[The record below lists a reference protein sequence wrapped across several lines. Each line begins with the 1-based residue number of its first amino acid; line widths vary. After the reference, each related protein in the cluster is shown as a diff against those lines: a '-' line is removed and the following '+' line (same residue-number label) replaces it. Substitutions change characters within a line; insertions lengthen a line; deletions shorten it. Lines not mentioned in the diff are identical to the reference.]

1 MNVQENKLEELL
13 AGDDLGA
20 VEAYLASFSD
30 LDRDSLRIHY
40 LAVVRKTKNY
50 AALPLLRASLPS
62 IHSRKLYPLLAD
74 AVREGTIPLLQK
86 FLSQRLKPACVSRAC
101 GFEEVDFELIPKS
114 FADIW
119 TYIEGAIESDNLEL
133 FLKYRSLY
141 EGDVPCILSYAS
153 ECCSRRIIT
162 HHGFSATNIAL
173 CVLHSF
179 RSCNKDTLLFLRSK
193 CDKVSDDQFENAF
206 LWLLTSRPD
215 SVIDHS
221 FLVDC
226 FNSKLITL
234 TQEGWQK
241 FKAVNSNLYD
251 KVQDDV

>member
-13 AGDDLGA
+13 AGDDLGV

-30 LDRDSLRIHY
+30 LDRDSLRVRY
-40 LAVVRKTKNY
+40 LSMVRKTKNY
-50 AALPLLRASLPS
+50 TALPLLRASLPS

-74 AVREGTIPLLQK
+74 AVRDDTIPLLQK

-101 GFEEVDFELIPKS
+101 GFEGVDFELVPKS

-119 TYIEGAIESDNLEL
+119 TYIEGAIEADNLKL
-133 FLKYRSLY
+133 FLKYRPLY
-141 EGDVPCILSYAS
+141 EGDTACILSYAS
-153 ECCSRRIIT
+153 EHCARKIIT

-193 CDKVSDDQFENAF
+193 CDKVSDDQLEHAF
-206 LWLLTSRPD
+206 LWFLNVYHDRKIND
-215 SVIDHS
+215 S

-234 TQEGWQK
+234 TEAGWQK
-241 FKAVNSNLYD
+241 FKAVNSNLYN